1 MYVPDRYAEQDPEA
15 IRAFIEAHPFATLVS
30 AAGGTPR
37 ATHIPLMLGTHGGVE
52 VLVGHVARANPHWQE
67 FDGSTEAL
75 AIFQG
80 PHAYVS
86 PRWYGEGRYVP
97 TWNYVAVHVTGA
109 PTLIEDPGEHR
120 AALGLLTERFE
131 TTGEYSVEAL
141 PEDYLASMVSAT
153 VAFRLPLTRIEAATK
168 LNQNRTSESRRGV
181 VEALALSEDTA
192 ERAIAD
198 LMRARLGGEAGPS
211 RP

>member
-15 IRAFIEAHPFATLVS
+15 IRAFITAHPFATLVS
-30 AAGGTPR
+30 AVAGHPH
-37 ATHIPLMLGTHGGVE
+37 ATHIPLILQAVDGTE
-52 VLVGHVARANPHWQE
+52 MLVGHVARANPHWQE
-67 FDGSTEAL
+67 FDGTTEAL

-120 AALGLLTERFE
+120 DALRALTERFE
-131 TTGEYSVEAL
+131 TSGEYSIDAL
-141 PEDYLASMVSAT
+141 PEDYVASMVSAT

-168 LNQNRTSESRRGV
+168 LNQNRTPESRRGV
-181 VEALALSEDTA
+181 IEALASSDDNA

-198 LMRARLGGEAGPS
+198 LMRTRLDESAPS
-211 RP
+211 